1 MDRRRFSITAI
12 IGCGLLLL
20 LIVIAIPALLFI
32 SFRDLDFGG
41 EAVIPRTGE
50 QVEPP
55 TQQAVPTFTP
65 APAAET
71 ALTEQTSSGL
81 GVGNGV
87 LTTLY
92 EEVNPGVVSIA
103 VNVEQGGRTGQGA
116 GSGFL
121 IDEQGHI
128 VTNNHVIAGARSV
141 TVTFFD
147 GSQVGAEI
155 VGADPDSDLAV
166 IIVDQ
171 LPDNVRPLPL
181 GDSDV
186 VLVGE
191 WVVAIGNPF
200 MLSNSMTVG
209 IVSAV
214 GRTIPTEVTPFSIPQ
229 VIQTD
234 AAINPGNSGGP
245 LLNLRG
251 EVIGVNES
259 IATSGG
265 VRANAG
271 VGFAVP
277 VNIVRRVVPV
287 LIEQGE
293 FTWPWLGVEGG
304 NVGMLISQ
312 ANNLDVQHGAYID
325 NVVDGGPADEAGL
338 RGTTGTTQIDQTA
351 VPVGGDV
358 VVEADGQQINNFD
371 DLLNVIAFHNPG
383 DQLDL
388 TIIREGERQQ
398 VTVTLAPRPSG
409 FGP

>member
-1 MDRRRFSITAI
+1 MDRRRFSITAL

-32 SFRDLDFGG
+32 SFRDLGFGG

-50 QVEPP
+50 QVESP